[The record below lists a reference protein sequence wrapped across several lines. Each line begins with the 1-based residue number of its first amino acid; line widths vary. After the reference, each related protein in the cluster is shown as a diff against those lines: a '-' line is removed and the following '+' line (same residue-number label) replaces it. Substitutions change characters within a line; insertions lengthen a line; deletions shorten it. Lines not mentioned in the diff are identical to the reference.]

1 MPMIHSVARGRGGSG
16 LVCSPSWSPDSDIFF
31 RQPLR
36 TGSRWLPSAFSQA
49 NLHTHHR
56 PSATSCS
63 SSSRIKL
70 TLSPGCRLHID
81 LREHSPDSHNPTV
94 VAPSLPAYHSTLVS
108 MGTILPRSNGRFH
121 PLFLLVLAVA
131 NLTAAQGQPTPN
143 GQVPYSNFS
152 PSMAIVIVV
161 LIAAFF
167 FLGFFSIYVRHCYG
181 DGPSG
186 SSAGPAPNGAAAR
199 SRRQRG
205 LDAAVLET
213 FPTMAYADVKTH
225 KAGKGALECAVCL
238 SEFDDDET
246 LRLLPK
252 CSHVF
257 HPDCIDTWLASH
269 VTCPVCRANLVPD
282 PNAPADDA
290 PAELPAPA
298 PAQELPS
305 PTSAPAAAAVVIDV
319 EETEEQRI
327 IREEADELMRIG
339 SVKRALRSKSGRA
352 PAPFPRSYS
361 TGHSLAAPATGGGAT
376 ERFTLR
382 LPDHVLRDLA
392 AVGKLQRT
400 RSLVAFRASRA
411 GSTRRGASV
420 RTGEGSSRG
429 GGRSI
434 RLGQSGRWPSFLAR
448 TFSARLPAWGSRSTR
463 RGAEADGSSKGGRA
477 AGAAGAGAKSV
488 ECDDQACAAGQH
500 I

>member
-1 MPMIHSVARGRGGSG
+1 METT
-16 LVCSPSWSPDSDIFF
+16 L
-31 RQPLR
+31 LR
-36 TGSRWLPSAFSQA
+36 T
-49 NLHTHHR
+49 
-56 PSATSCS
+56 
-63 SSSRIKL
+63 
-70 TLSPGCRLHID
+70 
-81 LREHSPDSHNPTV
+81 
-94 VAPSLPAYHSTLVS
+94 
-108 MGTILPRSNGRFH
+108 NGRQLL
-121 PLFLLVLAVA
+121 PLSLLLLAVA
-131 NLTAAQGQPTPN
+131 DFTAAQGPQNTN
-143 GQVPYSNFS
+143 GQAPYANFS

-181 DGPSG
+181 DGSTG
-186 SSAGPAPNGAAAR
+186 HSTNPAPNGAAAR

-213 FPTMAYADVKTH
+213 FPTMAYADVKAH

-282 PNAPADDA
+282 PDAPADGADA
-290 PAELPAPA
+290 PAELPPPLIPAAQEPPA
-298 PAQELPS
+298 P
-305 PTSAPAAAAVVIDV
+305 AAVVIDV

-352 PAPFPRSYS
+352 PFPRSHS
-361 TGHSLAAPATGGGAT
+361 TGHSLAAAAPTTTSAAAAA
-376 ERFTLR
+376 ERYTLR
-382 LPDHVLRDLA
+382 LPEHVLRDLA
-392 AVGKLQRT
+392 AAGKLQRT
-400 RSLVAFRASRA
+400 RSLVAFRASRG

-420 RTGEGSSRG
+420 RGGEGGSSR

-463 RGAEADGSSKGGRA
+463 RGGAEADGGSAKGGRPA
-477 AGAAGAGAKSV
+477 AAAAGAGAKSV
-488 ECDDQACAAGQH
+488 ACDDQACAAGQRV
-500 I
+500 

>member
-1 MPMIHSVARGRGGSG
+1 ME
-16 LVCSPSWSPDSDIFF
+16 
-31 RQPLR
+31 
-36 TGSRWLPSAFSQA
+36 T
-49 NLHTHHR
+49 
-56 PSATSCS
+56 
-63 SSSRIKL
+63 
-70 TLSPGCRLHID
+70 TLLQ
-81 LREHSPDSHNPTV
+81 
-94 VAPSLPAYHSTLVS
+94 
-108 MGTILPRSNGRFH
+108 SNGRRLL
-121 PLFLLVLAVA
+121 PLFLLLLAVA
-131 NLTAAQGQPTPN
+131 DFTAVQGQSSQN
-143 GQVPYSNFS
+143 GQMPYNTSFS

-181 DGPSG
+181 DGSTG
-186 SSAGPAPNGAAAR
+186 HSVTPAPNGAAAR

-213 FPTMAYADVKTH
+213 FPTMAYADVKAH

-282 PNAPADDA
+282 PDAPADA
-290 PAELPAPA
+290 PAAELPPPA
-298 PAQELPS
+298 ATAQEPE
-305 PTSAPAAAAVVIDV
+305 TAPAAVVVIDV

-327 IREEADELMRIG
+327 IREEAAELMRIG

-352 PAPFPRSYS
+352 PFPRSYS
-361 TGHSLAAPATGGGAT
+361 TGHSLAAATPTAAAAASAA
-376 ERFTLR
+376 ERYTLR
-382 LPDHVLRDLA
+382 LPEHVLRDLA
-392 AVGKLQRT
+392 AAGKLQRT
-400 RSLVAFRASRA
+400 RSLVAFRG

-420 RTGEGSSRG
+420 RTTGGGGGEGGSSR

-434 RLGQSGRWPSFLAR
+434 RLGQSGRWPSFLSR
-448 TFSARLPAWGSRSTR
+448 TFSARLPLPAWGSRSTR
-463 RGAEADGSSKGGRA
+463 RGAGAEADGSAKGGGRPAA
-477 AGAAGAGAKSV
+477 AGKSG
-488 ECDDQACAAGQH
+488 ECDDQACAAGQRV
-500 I
+500 

>member
-1 MPMIHSVARGRGGSG
+1 ME
-16 LVCSPSWSPDSDIFF
+16 
-31 RQPLR
+31 
-36 TGSRWLPSAFSQA
+36 T
-49 NLHTHHR
+49 
-56 PSATSCS
+56 
-63 SSSRIKL
+63 
-70 TLSPGCRLHID
+70 TLLCTNGCAL
-81 LREHSPDSHNPTV
+81 
-94 VAPSLPAYHSTLVS
+94 
-108 MGTILPRSNGRFH
+108 
-121 PLFLLVLAVA
+121 PLFLLLLAVA
-131 NLTAAQGQPTPN
+131 DFTAVQGQPSPN
-143 GQVPYSNFS
+143 GQMAYGNNFT

-181 DGPSG
+181 DGSSG
-186 SSAGPAPNGAAAR
+186 YSASPAPNGAAAR

-213 FPTMAYADVKTH
+213 FPTMAYADVKAH
-225 KAGKGALECAVCL
+225 KSVKGALECAVCL
-238 SEFDDDET
+238 SEFDDDDT

-282 PNAPADDA
+282 PNAPDDDGA
-290 PAELPAPA
+290 PAEVPPA
-298 PAQELPS
+298 PAQEL
-305 PTSAPAAAAVVIDV
+305 TAPAAPEAVVIDV

-352 PAPFPRSYS
+352 PARFSRSHS
-361 TGHSLAAPATGGGAT
+361 TGHSLTTAATATGAAAA

-392 AVGKLQRT
+392 AAGKLQRT
-400 RSLVAFRASRA
+400 TSLVAFRTSRG

-420 RTGEGSSRG
+420 RTTGGEGGSSR

-463 RGAEADGSSKGGRA
+463 RGVEADGSAKGGRA
-477 AGAAGAGAKSV
+477 AGAAGASAKSV
-488 ECDDQACAAGQH
+488 EYDDQACAAGQRV
-500 I
+500 

>member
-1 MPMIHSVARGRGGSG
+1 M
-16 LVCSPSWSPDSDIFF
+16 
-31 RQPLR
+31 
-36 TGSRWLPSAFSQA
+36 
-49 NLHTHHR
+49 
-56 PSATSCS
+56 
-63 SSSRIKL
+63 
-70 TLSPGCRLHID
+70 D
-81 LREHSPDSHNPTV
+81 L
-94 VAPSLPAYHSTLVS
+94 
-108 MGTILPRSNGRFH
+108 RSNGRLL
-121 PLFLLVLAVA
+121 PLFLLLLADF
-131 NLTAAQGQPTPN
+131 TAVQGQQQY
-143 GQVPYSNFS
+143 GQANYSTNFT

-181 DGPSG
+181 DGSSG
-186 SSAGPAPNGAAAR
+186 SSASPAPNGAAAR

-213 FPTMAYADVKTH
+213 FPTMAYADVKAH

-290 PAELPAPA
+290 PAELPAPP

-352 PAPFPRSYS
+352 PAPFPRSHS
-361 TGHSLAAPATGGGAT
+361 TGHSLAAPATGAAA

-392 AVGKLQRT
+392 AAGKLQRT
-400 RSLVAFRASRA
+400 RSLVAFRASRG
-411 GSTRRGASV
+411 GSTRRGAGASV

-429 GGRSI
+429 GARSI
-434 RLGQSGRWPSFLAR
+434 RLGQSGRWPSFLVR

-477 AGAAGAGAKSV
+477 AGAAVAGAKSV
-488 ECDDQACAAGQH
+488 ECDDQACAAGQRV
-500 I
+500 

>member
-1 MPMIHSVARGRGGSG
+1 
-16 LVCSPSWSPDSDIFF
+16 
-31 RQPLR
+31 
-36 TGSRWLPSAFSQA
+36 
-49 NLHTHHR
+49 
-56 PSATSCS
+56 
-63 SSSRIKL
+63 
-70 TLSPGCRLHID
+70 
-81 LREHSPDSHNPTV
+81 
-94 VAPSLPAYHSTLVS
+94 
-108 MGTILPRSNGRFH
+108 MGTILPPSNGRFH

-131 NLTAAQGQPTPN
+131 DLTVVQGQPTQN
-143 GQVPYSNFS
+143 GEMPYASFS

-161 LIAAFF
+161 LIVAFF

-181 DGPSG
+181 NGPSG
-186 SSAGPAPNGAAAR
+186 SSASPAPNGVAAR

-213 FPTMAYADVKTH
+213 FPTMAYADVKAH

-290 PAELPAPA
+290 PAEQQPAPP

-339 SVKRALRSKSGRA
+339 SVKRALRSKSGCAPRCSRA
-352 PAPFPRSYS
+352 RTGRGTRSQRPPPAPPPRGSCCGCPTTCS
-361 TGHSLAAPATGGGAT
+361 
-376 ERFTLR
+376 
-382 LPDHVLRDLA
+382 
-392 AVGKLQRT
+392 RT
-400 RSLVAFRASRA
+400 SRRRASCSA
-411 GSTRRGASV
+411 PGAS
-420 RTGEGSSRG
+420 
-429 GGRSI
+429 
-434 RLGQSGRWPSFLAR
+434 
-448 TFSARLPAWGSRSTR
+448 SRS
-463 RGAEADGSSKGGRA
+463 APA
-477 AGAAGAGAKSV
+477 AGAAHTTAMGSAGGASS
-488 ECDDQACAAGQH
+488 
-500 I
+500 

>member
-1 MPMIHSVARGRGGSG
+1 META
-16 LVCSPSWSPDSDIFF
+16 L
-31 RQPLR
+31 L
-36 TGSRWLPSAFSQA
+36 
-49 NLHTHHR
+49 
-56 PSATSCS
+56 
-63 SSSRIKL
+63 
-70 TLSPGCRLHID
+70 
-81 LREHSPDSHNPTV
+81 
-94 VAPSLPAYHSTLVS
+94 
-108 MGTILPRSNGRFH
+108 RSNGRQLL
-121 PLFLLVLAVA
+121 PLSLLLLLAVA
-131 NLTAAQGQPTPN
+131 GFTPAQGQPSQNEPM
-143 GQVPYSNFS
+143 PYSTNFS

-181 DGPSG
+181 DGG
-186 SSAGPAPNGAAAR
+186 SAGRSANPSPNGAAAR

-213 FPTMAYADVKTH
+213 FPTMAYADVKAH

-282 PNAPADDA
+282 PDAPADGDDA
-290 PAELPAPA
+290 AAEEMPPPPPAAT
-298 PAQELPS
+298 AQEP
-305 PTSAPAAAAVVIDV
+305 PAAVVIDV

-327 IREEADELMRIG
+327 IREEADELLRIG

-352 PAPFPRSYS
+352 PFPRSHS
-361 TGHSLAAPATGGGAT
+361 TGHSLAAAAPAAAGAA
-376 ERFTLR
+376 ERYTLR
-382 LPDHVLRDLA
+382 LPEHVLRDLA
-392 AVGKLQRT
+392 AAGKLQRT
-400 RSLVAFRASRA
+400 RSLVAFRASRG

-420 RTGEGSSRG
+420 RTTGGGGGEGGSSR

-448 TFSARLPAWGSRSTR
+448 TFSARLPAAWGSRSTR
-463 RGAEADGSSKGGRA
+463 RGAGAEPDGSAKGGRA
-477 AGAAGAGAKSV
+477 AAAGAAAKSV
-488 ECDDQACAAGQH
+488 ECDDQACAAGQRV
-500 I
+500 

>member
-1 MPMIHSVARGRGGSG
+1 M
-16 LVCSPSWSPDSDIFF
+16 
-31 RQPLR
+31 
-36 TGSRWLPSAFSQA
+36 LP
-49 NLHTHHR
+49 
-56 PSATSCS
+56 P
-63 SSSRIKL
+63 
-70 TLSPGCRLHID
+70 
-81 LREHSPDSHNPTV
+81 
-94 VAPSLPAYHSTLVS
+94 
-108 MGTILPRSNGRFH
+108 SNGRFH
-121 PLFLLVLAVA
+121 PLFFLLALAVA
-131 NLTAAQGQPTPN
+131 DLTVVRGQSTPN
-143 GQVPYSNFS
+143 GDMRYATNFS

-161 LIAAFF
+161 LIVAFF

-186 SSAGPAPNGAAAR
+186 SSSAGPAPNGGAAR
-199 SRRQRG
+199 SRRQLG

-213 FPTMAYADVKTH
+213 FPTMAYADVKAH

-290 PAELPAPA
+290 PAEQQPAPP

-352 PAPFPRSYS
+352 PASFPRSHS
-361 TGHSLAAPATGGGAT
+361 TGHSLAAAAPGTAAAATD
-376 ERFTLR
+376 RFTLR

-392 AVGKLQRT
+392 AAGKLQRT
-400 RSLVAFRASRA
+400 RSLVAFRASRG
-411 GSTRRGASV
+411 GSTRRGAGV
-420 RTGEGSSRG
+420 RAGEGSSRG

-434 RLGQSGRWPSFLAR
+434 RLGQSERWPSFLAR

-477 AGAAGAGAKSV
+477 AGAAAGAGAGAKSV
-488 ECDDQACAAGQH
+488 ECDDQACAAGQRV
-500 I
+500 

>member
-1 MPMIHSVARGRGGSG
+1 
-16 LVCSPSWSPDSDIFF
+16 
-31 RQPLR
+31 
-36 TGSRWLPSAFSQA
+36 
-49 NLHTHHR
+49 
-56 PSATSCS
+56 
-63 SSSRIKL
+63 
-70 TLSPGCRLHID
+70 
-81 LREHSPDSHNPTV
+81 
-94 VAPSLPAYHSTLVS
+94 
-108 MGTILPRSNGRFH
+108 MGTILPPSNGRFH

-131 NLTAAQGQPTPN
+131 DFTVVQGQPTQN
-143 GQVPYSNFS
+143 GEMPYASFS

-161 LIAAFF
+161 LIVAFF

-181 DGPSG
+181 NGQSG
-186 SSAGPAPNGAAAR
+186 SSASPLPNGVAAR

-213 FPTMAYADVKTH
+213 FPTMAYADVKAH

-290 PAELPAPA
+290 PAEQQPAPP

-352 PAPFPRSYS
+352 PAPFPRSHS
-361 TGHSLAAPATGGGAT
+361 TGHSLAAPAPGTGAGD

-392 AVGKLQRT
+392 AAGKLQRT
-400 RSLVAFRASRA
+400 RSLVAFRASRG
-411 GSTRRGASV
+411 GSTRHGAGV
-420 RTGEGSSRG
+420 RAGEGSSRG

-434 RLGQSGRWPSFLAR
+434 RLGQSERWPSFLAR

-488 ECDDQACAAGQH
+488 EFDDQACLAGQRV
-500 I
+500 